1 MKIYKKQGNQL
12 VSLGE
17 GKIYSK
23 SQLKLKEGVTAALPT
38 SSNVQDALRK
48 AREISMK
55 NPNVTAVSGDAGK
68 MDGRND
74 VHQGEGVKISV
85 PMNAST
91 TQLNHVNDIA
101 KDPNNNDA
109 TIEFTKP
116 TTNGGQATN
125 ESVYLEQLRENSV
138 PFTKDE
144 IIRMFNSI

>member
-1 MKIYKKQGNQL
+1 
-12 VSLGE
+12 
-17 GKIYSK
+17 
-23 SQLKLKEGVTAALPT
+23 
-38 SSNVQDALRK
+38 
-48 AREISMK
+48 
-55 NPNVTAVSGDAGK
+55 

-74 VHQGEGVKISV
+74 VRQGEGVKISV

>member
-1 MKIYKKQGNQL
+1 M
-12 VSLGE
+12 
-17 GKIYSK
+17 
-23 SQLKLKEGVTAALPT
+23 
-38 SSNVQDALRK
+38 
-48 AREISMK
+48 
-55 NPNVTAVSGDAGK
+55 
-68 MDGRND
+68 
-74 VHQGEGVKISV
+74 
-85 PMNAST
+85 
-91 TQLNHVNDIA
+91 NDIA

>member
-23 SQLKLKEGVTAALPT
+23 SQLKLKEGVNAALPT

-55 NPNVTAVSGDAGK
+55 NP
-68 MDGRND
+68 DGRND
-74 VHQGEGVKISV
+74 VRQGEGVKISV